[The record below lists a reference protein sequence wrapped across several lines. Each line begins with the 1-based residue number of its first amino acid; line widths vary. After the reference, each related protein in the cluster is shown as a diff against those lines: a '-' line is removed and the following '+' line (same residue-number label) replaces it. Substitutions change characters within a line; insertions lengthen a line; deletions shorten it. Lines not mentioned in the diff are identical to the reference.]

1 MELGTGI
8 RGSLLK
14 YGPAILMKWIFLI
27 CISSGLHAQNAQGID
42 SDSLSVDDCIRYAMQ
57 NQPLVKQLKL
67 NEAITSQ
74 DIKIALSDWLPQIN
88 STAGVQRYLR
98 QPVSIFP
105 NFSDPSGPKV
115 QVTTG
120 VLNNSLL
127 SFTATQ
133 NLFNNEVYLAGR
145 TAKSYR
151 LQSEQTSRSAVIELV
166 VEIHKAFYDVLL
178 SHKQLE
184 LIVDQIGRLSKSLK
198 DAYSQYKNGATDVI
212 DYKRATI
219 ALNNAMSQEKS
230 AQEAINVKSSYLK
243 QLMGF
248 PNAKNLILKT
258 DLSSMERDVML
269 DTLEPF
275 NVYDRIEYQLI
286 QTNLSLQKANIE
298 YNKLS
303 LLPSLSAFANYNIS
317 YQSDEVSQLY
327 KRNYP
332 YSIVGLTLS
341 FPVFQGTKR
350 IHTIKKANMQ
360 YERLALDTLSTRDEM
375 NTQYVS
381 AMASYK
387 SNYATYNLTRQNIEI
402 AQDIYNTL
410 KLQYNQGIKSY
421 LEVIISETDLM
432 SARINNLN
440 ALFMLMFSKID
451 VQRALGKISVDY

>member
-1 MELGTGI
+1 MDLGI
-8 RGSLLK
+8 AARGRLLK
-14 YGPAILMKWIFLI
+14 YRPVILIKWIFLI
-27 CISSGLHAQNAQGID
+27 FISSGLHAQNSKGTVP
-42 SDSLSVDDCIRYAMQ
+42 DSLSIEDCIRYAMQ

-67 NEAITSQ
+67 NEAISDQ

-105 NFSDPSGPKV
+105 NFSNPSGEKIA
-115 QVTTG
+115 VTTG
-120 VLNNSLL
+120 VLNNSLI

-151 LQSEQTSRSAVIELV
+151 LQSAQTSKSAMIELV
-166 VEIHKAFYDVLL
+166 VEIHKAFYDALL
-178 SHKQLE
+178 SHEQLE
-184 LIVDQIGRLSKSLK
+184 LIVDQIGRLSKSLN
-198 DAYSQYKNGATDVI
+198 DAYSLYKNGTTDVI

-219 ALNNAMSQEKS
+219 ALNNALSQKRS
-230 AQEAINVKSSYLK
+230 AEEAINVKTSYLK

-248 PNAKNLILKT
+248 PNDKNLILKI
-258 DLSSMERDVML
+258 DISSLERDVML
-269 DTLEPF
+269 DTLETF
-275 NVYDRIEYQLI
+275 NIYDRIEYQLL

-317 YQSDEVSQLY
+317 YQNDEVSQLY
-327 KRNYP
+327 KRDYP
-332 YSIVGLTLS
+332 YAIVGLTLS

-350 IHTIKKANMQ
+350 IHNIKKSNMQ
-360 YERLALDTLSTRDEM
+360 YERLALDTLNTRNEM

-381 AMASYK
+381 AMSSYK
-387 SNYATYNLTRQNIEI
+387 SNFAAYNLTRQNMEI
-402 AQDIYNTL
+402 AQEVYNTV
-410 KLQYNQGIKSY
+410 KLQYNQGIKNY

-432 SARINNLN
+432 SARINNLD